1 MNLWTKLKKHLG
13 GIGLCLVEFLLM
25 LALVSGPFRL
35 VENSAI
41 QYTYWELLFFLLLY
55 SFVGWCAEVLV
66 TAIWERRFVNVGLL
80 NLPFRLSYGIAAL
93 LLICAL
99 PTLEHNIIAQYLLT
113 LIMLYAVLE
122 LCRRFTH
129 LATRRTGLKDK
140 VEDVCHDKNE
150 VWFIP
155 ALAGVYLILYLTVQP
170 VLFTLVRLIPDWLVM
185 TTGLVMTALIALDS
199 LGMMR
204 ILHQAEA
211 PSSTLGKRLYDLV
224 WRRLHKAYPG
234 ICESADPQADYTFAK
249 GMSLDKLIWVFLLSS
264 FIGALV
270 EMVFC
275 RITGG
280 VWMNRSSLAYGT
292 FSVVWGLG
300 AVILTVVLQRFAD
313 KPDRVIFLGG
323 FILGG
328 AYEYLC
334 SVFTEIVFGTVFWD
348 YSHIP
353 LNINGRVNVL
363 YCIFWG
369 ILAVVWLRVL
379 YPPMEKAIEKLPPL
393 LGKVLTWVLVL
404 VIACDGLLTAAAMIR
419 YTERKTDPVATNV
432 IETFLDTTY
441 NDAWMENRWPNM
453 CIPGNTAA
461 SAAE

>member
-1 MNLWTKLKKHLG
+1 MNLWTKLKKHLS
-13 GIGLCLVEFLLM
+13 GIGLCLVEVLLIF
-25 LALVSGPFRL
+25 ALVSGQFRL
-35 VENSAI
+35 VENSAV

-66 TAIWERRFVNVGLL
+66 TAIWKRRFVNAGLL

-113 LIMLYAVLE
+113 LIVLYAVLE
-122 LCRRFTH
+122 LSRRFAH
-129 LATRRTGLKDK
+129 LATRRTGLEDK
-140 VEDVCHDKNE
+140 VENVRRGKNE

-170 VLFTLVRLIPDWLVM
+170 VLFALVRLIPNWLVM
-185 TTGLVMTALIALDS
+185 TVSLMLTVLIVLDS

-204 ILHQAEA
+204 VLHRAEA
-211 PSSTLGKRLYDLV
+211 PSNALGKRFYALI

-234 ICESADPQADYTFAK
+234 IGESADPQADYTFAK
-249 GMSLDKLIWVFLLSS
+249 GMGFDKLVWVFLLSS

-270 EMVFC
+270 EMAFC
-275 RITGG
+275 RVTGG

-300 AVILTVVLQRFAD
+300 AVILTVVLQRFEN

-379 YPPMEKAIEKLPPL
+379 YPPMERVIEKLPPL
-393 LGKVLTWVLVL
+393 LGKVLTWALVL
-404 VIACDGLLTAAAMIR
+404 IIACDGLLTAAAMIR
-419 YTERKTDPVATNV
+419 YTERKSDPVADNA
-432 IETFLDTTY
+432 IETFLDKTY
-441 NDAWMENRWPNM
+441 DDTWMENRWPNM
-453 CIPGNTAA
+453 CIPGSAEAA
-461 SAAE
+461 AAE